1 MKVLNKLDSLDNIND
16 GETRKLPTKTSQLT
30 NDSNFIT
37 NTGSTSGNAGTATT
51 LQTFTYNRNNNT
63 NTWFKVATTTI
74 TKQASQ

>member
-51 LQTFTYNRNNNT
+51 LQTYTYSRNNST
-63 NTWFKVATTTI
+63 NT
-74 TKQASQ
+74 